1 MILYNI
7 MNIRLIHHCYI
18 PERETV
24 VLTHQEVKM
33 KEGWNDRGQKTAA
46 ELKNLRTTLERKEHI
61 TRSSAH
67 WGRCTPVIGERYL
80 LAFLILQNV
89 YFL

>member
-24 VLTHQEVKM
+24 VLTHQ
-33 KEGWNDRGQKTAA
+33 R
-46 ELKNLRTTLERKEHI
+46 
-61 TRSSAH
+61 
-67 WGRCTPVIGERYL
+67 
-80 LAFLILQNV
+80 
-89 YFL
+89 